1 MQTTLRILIIRF
13 SSIGDIIL
21 TTPIIRC
28 LKNQLN
34 SDIDF
39 LIKNQYST
47 LLHANPNI
55 NKIIPIGNNTK
66 ATLELLRS
74 NKYDIVID
82 LQNNFRSLKFRLGL
96 GVKSYTYSKQ
106 SFKRY
111 VLIYFGIDLLK
122 NHIVD
127 RYFEAVSNLKV
138 YNDDKGI
145 DFFIKGIPKIDFNVS
160 QNYICWCIGA
170 AHNRKKLS
178 ALQISRV
185 ISKIN
190 FPVVLLGG
198 DKEKEISI
206 EIIQNSRSKN
216 IYDFC
221 GETTIEE
228 SAYIIKKSQ
237 LVLTNDTGMMHIA
250 SAFSNPIISFWGCTK
265 PSLGFGVYNPS
276 KESKNIITSLSKR
289 PCSKHGKYCRVQSKG
304 CIKEIDSETI
314 FEAISNLLK

>member
-39 LIKNQYST
+39 LIKNQYSS
-47 LLHANPNI
+47 LIYANPNI
-55 NKIIPIGNNTK
+55 NKIIPLSNN
-66 ATLELLRS
+66 ARSTLEILRS

-82 LQNNFRSLKFRLGL
+82 LQNNFQSLKFRLGL

-106 SFKRY
+106 NFKRY

-127 RYFEAVSNLKV
+127 RYFQAVANLKV

-160 QNYICWCIGA
+160 QNYICWCIGS

-178 ALQISRV
+178 ALQISRA
-185 ISKIN
+185 ISKIDLPLV
-190 FPVVLLGG
+190 FLGG
-198 DKEKEISI
+198 DQDKEISI
-206 EIIQNSRSKN
+206 KIMQSSKSKN
-216 IYDFC
+216 IYDLC
-221 GETTIEE
+221 GVTTIEE

-265 PSLGFGVYNPS
+265 PSLGFGAYNPF
-276 KESKNIITSLSKR
+276 KGSKNIITSLSKR

-304 CIKEIDSETI
+304 CVKEIDSETI
-314 FEAISNLLK
+314 SEAIISLLK

>member
-1 MQTTLRILIIRF
+1 MQTTLKILIIRF

-28 LKNQLN
+28 LKKQLN
-34 SDIDF
+34 ADIDF
-39 LIKNQYST
+39 LIKNQYSS

-55 NKIIPIGNNTK
+55 NKIISLRNNTK
-66 ATLELLRS
+66 STLEILRS

-96 GVKSYTYSKQ
+96 GVKSYVYSKQ
-106 SFKRY
+106 NFKRW

-127 RYFEAVSNLKV
+127 RYFQAVANLKV
-138 YNDDKGI
+138 YNDNKGI
-145 DFFIKGIPKIDFNVS
+145 DFFIKDTPKIDFNVN
-160 QNYICWCIGA
+160 QDYICWCIGS

-178 ALQISRV
+178 ALQISRA
-185 ISKIN
+185 ISKIDLPLV
-190 FPVVLLGG
+190 FLGG
-198 DKEKEISI
+198 DQDKEISI
-206 EIIQNSRSKN
+206 KIMQSSKSKN
-216 IYDFC
+216 IYDLC
-221 GETTIEE
+221 GVTTIEE

-265 PSLGFGVYNPS
+265 PSLGFGVYNAS
-276 KESKNIITSLSKR
+276 KESRNIITPISKR
-289 PCSKHGKYCRVQSKG
+289 PCSKHGKYCRFQSKG
-304 CIKEIDSETI
+304 CIKEIDSKTI
-314 FEAISNLLK
+314 SESIIGLLK